1 MAACSGSGSPFTRS
15 DKSVYIRYV
24 GNPAG
29 VYDAYCFPVNDP
41 PDGHIFEITKLEKVN
56 VIDATYEFL
65 PDGLKVDD
73 PRAVVRYYDCKD
85 FDLHPAPASTTSTV
99 PATDPL
105 DRAGVDRAGVD
116 RGRLSPHAGRPQAG
130 RQQRDGHAAGH
141 EQPPHLAEAVERGRR
156 GERRS

>member
-1 MAACSGSGSPFTRS
+1 MTVRRPGRARAARSTAARRGSTATAAAASLPACSGSGSPFTRS

-41 PDGHIFEITKLEKVN
+41 PEGHIFEITKLQKVN

-99 PATDPL
+99 PATAPASTEPASTV
-105 DRAGVDRAGVD
+105 AG
-116 RGRLSPHAGRPQAG
+116 
-130 RQQRDGHAAGH
+130 
-141 EQPPHLAEAVERGRR
+141 
-156 GERRS
+156 

>member
-1 MAACSGSGSPFTRS
+1 MTVRRPGRARAARSTAARRGSTATAAAVAGVLAAVSVAACSGSGSPFTRS

-85 FDLHPAPASTTSTV
+85 FDLHPAPASTTTAV
-99 PATDPL
+99 PATEPASTAPASTV
-105 DRAGVDRAGVD
+105 AG
-116 RGRLSPHAGRPQAG
+116 
-130 RQQRDGHAAGH
+130 
-141 EQPPHLAEAVERGRR
+141 
-156 GERRS
+156 

>member
-1 MAACSGSGSPFTRS
+1 MTVRRPGRARAARSTAARRGSTAAAAAVAGVLAAVSVAACSGSGSPFTRS

-41 PDGHIFEITKLEKVN
+41 PEGHIFEITKLQKVN

-99 PATDPL
+99 PATAPASTEPASTV
-105 DRAGVDRAGVD
+105 AG
-116 RGRLSPHAGRPQAG
+116 
-130 RQQRDGHAAGH
+130 
-141 EQPPHLAEAVERGRR
+141 
-156 GERRS
+156 

>member
-1 MAACSGSGSPFTRS
+1 MTVRRPVRARAARSTVARRGSTAAATVAGVLAAASLAACSGSGSPFTRS

-73 PRAVVRYYDCKD
+73 PRAVVHYYDCKD
-85 FDLHPAPASTTSTV
+85 FDLHPAPASTTSAV
-99 PATDPL
+99 PATEPATTAPASTV
-105 DRAGVDRAGVD
+105 AG
-116 RGRLSPHAGRPQAG
+116 
-130 RQQRDGHAAGH
+130 
-141 EQPPHLAEAVERGRR
+141 
-156 GERRS
+156 

>member
-1 MAACSGSGSPFTRS
+1 MTVRRPVRARAARWTIARRGSTAAAAAVGGVLAAASLAACSGSGSPFTRS

-99 PATDPL
+99 PATPPASTTAPASTV
-105 DRAGVDRAGVD
+105 AG
-116 RGRLSPHAGRPQAG
+116 
-130 RQQRDGHAAGH
+130 
-141 EQPPHLAEAVERGRR
+141 
-156 GERRS
+156 

>member
-1 MAACSGSGSPFTRS
+1 MTVPRPVRARAARWTVARRGSTAAAAAVSGVLAAASLAACSGSGSPFTRS

-85 FDLHPAPASTTSTV
+85 FDLHPAPASTTSAV
-99 PATDPL
+99 PATEPATTAPPSTAPTSTV
-105 DRAGVDRAGVD
+105 AG
-116 RGRLSPHAGRPQAG
+116 
-130 RQQRDGHAAGH
+130 
-141 EQPPHLAEAVERGRR
+141 
-156 GERRS
+156 